1 MNQILEVNKGRFVIA
16 IESVA
21 LRVTELVSLPGKGQ
35 RAECLFFFFKG
46 IYYADSIYSVYKNKL

>member
-35 RAECLFFFFKG
+35 RAESVFFF
-46 IYYADSIYSVYKNKL
+46 